1 MAYPYVDKKILV
13 ILKGTRSL
21 LVCFDGTC
29 APSELDPF

>member
-21 LVCFDGTC
+21 LVYPMHFSATG
-29 APSELDPF
+29 ELDSF